1 MDIRPDTGYLDENSI
16 HRFYLYIPQSPT
28 PPIEEFADKAVYS
41 LDAEIRPGNS
51 IREVS
56 PHITHL

>member
-41 LDAEIRPGNS
+41 LDAEIRPG
-51 IREVS
+51 
-56 PHITHL
+56 T